1 MSFVSWANSRSAWI
15 RDLLIAVL
23 LLLSIP
29 VGWASIEL
37 SPPNAVIATWWP
49 AASLTVVAATLARG
63 SQRWLVAIG
72 VVAVSFVTNIAAGRP
87 VLVALGFGIAN
98 AAEAS
103 VVSLIAT
110 QGGRQV
116 SIDRVGDASR
126 LFFAVLAGALTIGV
140 FAGVTVLLD
149 GGDAALTFVSTAT
162 SHGSA
167 VLLLATLAILPSAS
181 FRTNRP
187 KELALQLLMLAVVSA
202 FVLAPQQ
209 SLPLGFLVFPLVV
222 WGTFRFGA
230 GIMAVESLLTA
241 VIVGGS
247 LFWQGG
253 PFWAVYVADPTVGVY
268 VVQLYVVV
276 LAVTALVLG
285 RTRAERLRIGA
296 LSRAREVVLRSGIV
310 GSAVGFVILERE
322 AGSQLRLAAANDV
335 ASELLRAE
343 GDNWHSGETVQL
355 EQFPA
360 ALVTPLG
367 ELIEGRDDAWN
378 GLIPAD
384 GNGRIVEAHLTRVRS
399 ARGTVVLTV
408 QVEDVTLRE
417 EARLANERALENERA
432 TVEKLRETNRQK
444 DDFVAAVSH
453 ELRTPLTSIIGFAD
467 ELTQLDLPEEGYAY
481 LEVVNRNAVRLG
493 ELVEDLLEVARI
505 SSQTQ
510 LRAME
515 KIELD
520 ALISSVIAD
529 QHHAAAERSL
539 TIEPSGVT
547 GATLTAVRADVS
559 RILINLV
566 SNAIKFSPTNGVIAV
581 SVETSAMHVRVS
593 VRDNGPGIAAADL
606 DRVFERF
613 YRANSTNTVPGS
625 GLGLAI
631 ARGLAENLGGTVRLR
646 STEGEGTT
654 AELTLPRSPS
664 KPRQRLDE

>member
-1 MSFVSWANSRSAWI
+1 MSFVSWANSRQSWFH
-15 RDLLIAVL
+15 DLLIALL

-29 VGWASIEL
+29 IGWASIAL
-37 SPPNAVIATWWP
+37 SPPDAVIATWWP
-49 AASLTVVAATLARG
+49 AASLTVVAAALARG
-63 SQRWLVAIG
+63 PQRWLVAIG

-110 QGGRQV
+110 QGGRKV

-126 LFFAVLAGALTIGV
+126 LFLAVLAGAGTIGV
-140 FAGVTVLLD
+140 LVSLVVLID
-149 GGDAALTFVSTAT
+149 GGDPILALVSTAT

-187 KELALQLLMLAVVSA
+187 AELALQLLMLAVVSGL
-202 FVLAPQQ
+202 VLAPGQ

-230 GIMAVESLLTA
+230 GIMAVESLVTA
-241 VIVGGS
+241 VIVSGS

-253 PFWAVYVADPTVGVY
+253 PFSAVYVENPTIGIY
-268 VVQLYVVV
+268 VVQLYVVA
-276 LAVTALVLG
+276 LAVTALILG
-285 RTRAERLRIGA
+285 RARAERLRVGA

-335 ASELLRAE
+335 ASELLHTE
-343 GDNWHSGETVQL
+343 GARWRSGDAVRL
-355 EQFPA
+355 DQFPA
-360 ALVTPLG
+360 ALGGPLR
-367 ELIEGRDDAWN
+367 ELIAGRDDAWS
-378 GLIPAD
+378 GMIPAD
-384 GNGRIVEAHLTRVRS
+384 SSGRIVDAHLTRVRS

-467 ELTQLDLPEEGYAY
+467 ELTQLDLPDEGYAY

-515 KIELD
+515 KIDLD
-520 ALISSVIAD
+520 ALISSVIDD
-529 QHHAAAERSL
+529 QHHAAAERSVV
-539 TIEPSGVT
+539 IETSGATDV
-547 GATLTAVRADVS
+547 TLTAVRADVS
-559 RILINLV
+559 RILINLI
-566 SNAIKFSPTNGVIAV
+566 SNAIKFSHVGGVIAV
-581 SVETSAMHVRVS
+581 SVQISAMHVRIS

-646 STEGEGTT
+646 SGEGEGTT

-664 KPRQRLDE
+664 KPRQRVDQ